1 MGGLRN
7 IACAV
12 PCLALLA
19 GALPLRAEPLPDLR
33 HLAACTG
40 RLSALM
46 EHQFLVDGPASDAT
60 RRQRDGFADILAA
73 LTPAGAEAQVMGWRV
88 ETKAAHAA
96 LLRQARFGPDP
107 GGQAALRAG
116 QLVARCTGLLL
127 S

>member
-7 IACAV
+7 ILRAV

-19 GALPLRAEPLPDLR
+19 GALPLRADPLPALPQ
-33 HLAACTG
+33 LAACTG

-46 EHQFLVDGPASDAT
+46 EHQFLADGPASEAT
-60 RRQRDGFADILAA
+60 RRQRDGLADILAA
-73 LTPAGAEAQVMGWRV
+73 VTPAGAEVRVMAWRV
-88 ETKAAHAA
+88 EAKAAHAA

-107 GGQAALRAG
+107 GGLAALRAER
-116 QLVARCTGLLL
+116 LVVRCTGLLL

>member
-46 EHQFLVDGPASDAT
+46 EHQFLVDGPASEIT
-60 RRQRDGFADILAA
+60 RRQRDGLADIVAA
-73 LTPAGAEAQVMGWRV
+73 LTPVGAEPQAMGWRV
-88 ETKAAHAA
+88 EAKAAHAA
-96 LLRQARFGPDP
+96 LLSQARFGPDP
-107 GGQAALRAG
+107 DRRAALRADR
-116 QLVARCTGLLL
+116 LIAACTGFLL

>member
-7 IACAV
+7 ILRAV

-19 GALPLRAEPLPDLR
+19 GALSLRAEPLPALPQ
-33 HLAACTG
+33 LAACTG

-46 EHQFLVDGPASDAT
+46 EHQFLADGPASETT
-60 RRQRDGFADILAA
+60 RRHRDGLADILAA
-73 LTPAGAEAQVMGWRV
+73 VTPAGAEIRVMAWRV
-88 ETKAAHAA
+88 EAKAAHAA

-107 GGQAALRAG
+107 DRRAALRADR
-116 QLVARCTGLLL
+116 LIAACTGFLL